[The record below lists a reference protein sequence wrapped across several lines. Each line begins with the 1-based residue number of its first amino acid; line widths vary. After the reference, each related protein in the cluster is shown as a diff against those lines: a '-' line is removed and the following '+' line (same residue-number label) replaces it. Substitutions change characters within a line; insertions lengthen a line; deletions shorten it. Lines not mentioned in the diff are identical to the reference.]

1 MGHTFEMRQKRLSL
15 LCSQTELKEEP
26 VLRGQLELMIHRR
39 LLRDDSRGVGEP
51 LNETVGGMEPY
62 PTWTRHGDGITV
74 SGKHY
79 LLVSEIDTAM
89 KEARIMMDKVYEPLH
104 VFYGDFDP
112 TGSELKTTSP
122 VAEDASLPENVC

>member
-1 MGHTFEMRQKRLSL
+1 M
-15 LCSQTELKEEP
+15 
-26 VLRGQLELMIHRR
+26 
-39 LLRDDSRGVGEP
+39 
-51 LNETVGGMEPY
+51 
-62 PTWTRHGDGITV
+62 

-122 VAEDASLPENVC
+122 VAEDASLPENVHLLTLETWRPNVLLVRLAHQFAVDEDALLSKAVDVS